1 MPEEEE
7 FFPMTNIGITVNDVL
22 NVIDPRLMQ
31 APVPRSTAPLS
42 APTDDA
48 LPPRNSSSNP
58 PRQLEPLHSP
68 SPTSGH
74 YRSIARGT
82 SLSLSL
88 SLGFIDVNVDFFN
101 DDHDAQN
108 IDDNDLRHIQDRN
121 DRRLEVSLKVC
132 SELIARNA
140 GQCFGLSTTLQI
152 PSPSYLRCSRLG
164 WNSIHCG
171 LE

>member
-1 MPEEEE
+1 MHCLLVIHPRIL
-7 FFPMTNIGITVNDVL
+7 PANLNLCTPRRRHLAIT
-22 NVIDPRLMQ
+22 DPSHG
-31 APVPRSTAPLS
+31 VPL
-42 APTDDA
+42 
-48 LPPRNSSSNP
+48 
-58 PRQLEPLHSP
+58 
-68 SPTSGH
+68 
-74 YRSIARGT
+74 

-108 IDDNDLRHIQDRN
+108 IDDNDLRHNFDDDNLYQEGEEDYGTPGVGDVEREAQEALDEDPPGSDDENDIQDRN